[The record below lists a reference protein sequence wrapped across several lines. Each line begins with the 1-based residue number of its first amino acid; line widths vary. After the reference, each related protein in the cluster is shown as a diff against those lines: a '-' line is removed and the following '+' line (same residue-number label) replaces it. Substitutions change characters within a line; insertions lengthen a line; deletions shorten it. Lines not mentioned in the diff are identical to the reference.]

1 MRSIDKYAVLS
12 GLYIAQT
19 LPGHFFANVFSV
31 ILRDHGFSLA
41 TIGYLQAV
49 SLPWMLKFL
58 WAPLVDRVVGPGGR
72 HVQGIVLLEALFCL
86 LTLGQAALDFTTQLP
101 LVVGL
106 MALSALLA
114 ATQDIVTD
122 AMAVRLLTP
131 GERGPGNAVQTGG
144 NLLGVV
150 LGSGVGLVV
159 YQYWGWSAVMI
170 GMAAAL
176 LLPLLLLV
184 RLGGAGGL
192 AGAPA
197 PAAGAGGFRGML
209 RFFRQDGA
217 VRWTWL
223 MLAANAGSM
232 PCMMMINPLLT
243 DLGFAPSLIG
253 LLTGVYGVGVGLA
266 GAAAGG
272 WLIARR
278 GRRPALILGCLV
290 NALAALGLLPLTL
303 GKVDS
308 AYLVFGLGLPGVG
321 FSLVMTAIGTVAMD
335 FTRPGHEGSD
345 YSLQIAVSMLG
356 GGLLVGL
363 SGLVAQA
370 VGYVSL
376 YLLCAGLALGAAGLV
391 WRFFQ
396 PRALDDPVAV
406 KA

>member
-150 LGSGVGLVV
+150 LGSGVGLVI

-217 VRWTWL
+217 VRWIWL

-290 NALAALGLLPLTL
+290 NALAALGLLPLAL